1 MLLLFSI
8 YIAFIGLG
16 LPDSL
21 FGTAWPAIYMD
32 MRLPFSYGSFV
43 TSLVYLGTMISA
55 MTSAKLINR
64 LGTGKVTAI
73 STLLTAVAMLGYS
86 NSHSF
91 GFILLCALPLGL
103 GAGAID
109 TALNNYVAI
118 HYSAIHMNFLHCF
131 YGIGITISPFILAK
145 TMEAERG
152 WSKGYFIAFIF
163 QLSITVLLFIAL
175 PLWNKQGSGM
185 AEADEQVEVLSLKEI
200 IHTKGVRTMW
210 SLFFFSCAIECT
222 CGSWGSTYL
231 VEKNGLLPESAATKM
246 IFYFIGVA
254 VGRFLSGVISK
265 YLNIY
270 KIILISMCLI
280 ICGIATLFMPTA
292 GWLLVVGLLLIG
304 IGNGPL
310 FPNFNYITPILF
322 GESKAPAIIGSQ
334 MTVASLSFMIVPI
347 VFGQIAQFIGMW
359 IFPIVLGV
367 FWCILIATYLSMHQ
381 WLLKK
386 DKKYY

>member
-1 MLLLFSI
+1 MLLLFFI

-32 MRLPFSYGSFV
+32 MDLPFSYGSFV

-64 LGTGKVTAI
+64 FGTGKVTAI
-73 STLLTAVAMLGYS
+73 STLLTALAMLGYS

-91 GFILLCALPLGL
+91 IFILLCALPLGL

-118 HYSAIHMNFLHCF
+118 HYSASHMNFLHCF
-131 YGIGITISPFILAK
+131 YGIGITISPYVLAK
-145 TMEAERG
+145 TMAAERG
-152 WSKGYFIAFIF
+152 WSKGYFIAFII
-163 QLSITVLLFIAL
+163 QLSITFFMFVAL

-185 AEADEQVEVLSLKEI
+185 EEAEEQVEVLSMKEI
-200 IHTKGVRTMW
+200 IHTKGVKAMW

-231 VEKNGLLPESAATKM
+231 VEMNGLSPESAATKM
-246 IFYFIGVA
+246 MLYFVGVA
-254 VGRFLSGVISK
+254 AGRFLSGVISK
-265 YLNIY
+265 CLSVY
-270 KIILISMCLI
+270 KIISICICFI
-280 ICGIATLFMPTA
+280 IAGIVTLFISTG
-292 GWLLVVGLLLIG
+292 GWGIIVGLFLIG
-304 IGNGPL
+304 LGNGPL

-322 GESKAPAIIGSQ
+322 GESKAPSIIGSQ
-334 MTVASLSFMIVPI
+334 MMVASLSFMIVPI
-347 VFGQIAQFIGMW
+347 LFGQIARFAGLW
-359 IFPIVLGV
+359 VFPVAICLFV
-367 FWCILIATYLSMHQ
+367 CILVITYAGMQ
-381 WLLKK
+381 RWILLHKPF
-386 DKKYY
+386 

>member
-1 MLLLFSI
+1 MLLLLFI

-32 MRLPFSYGSFV
+32 MGLPFSYGSFV
-43 TSLVYLGTMISA
+43 TSLVYLGTMISS

-73 STLLTAVAMLGYS
+73 STLLTALAMLGYS

-91 GFILLCALPLGL
+91 IFILLCALPLGL

-118 HYSAIHMNFLHCF
+118 HYSASHMNFLHCF
-131 YGIGITISPFILAK
+131 YGIGITISPYVLAK
-145 TMEAERG
+145 TMAAERG
-152 WSKGYFIAFIF
+152 WSKGYFIAFII
-163 QLSITVLLFIAL
+163 QLSITFFMFVAL
-175 PLWNKQGSGM
+175 PLWNKQGIGM
-185 AEADEQVEVLSLKEI
+185 EEAEEQVEVLSMKEI
-200 IHTKGVRTMW
+200 IHTKGVKAMW

-231 VEKNGLLPESAATKM
+231 VEMNGLSPESAATNM
-246 IFYFIGVA
+246 MLYFAGVA
-254 VGRFLSGVISK
+254 AGRFLSGVISK
-265 YLNIY
+265 CLSVY
-270 KIILISMCLI
+270 KTISICLCFIFAGIVTLLISTGGWGI
-280 ICGIATLFMPTA
+280 I
-292 GWLLVVGLLLIG
+292 VGLFLIG
-304 IGNGPL
+304 LGNGPL

-322 GESKAPAIIGSQ
+322 GESKAPSIIGSQ

-347 VFGQIAQFIGMW
+347 LFGQIARFAGLW
-359 IFPIVLGV
+359 VFPVAICLFV
-367 FWCILIATYLSMHQ
+367 CILVITYAGMQ
-381 WLLKK
+381 RWILLHKPF
-386 DKKYY
+386 

>member
-1 MLLLFSI
+1 MLLLFFI

-32 MRLPFSYGSFV
+32 MGLPFSYGSFV

-73 STLLTAVAMLGYS
+73 STLLTALAMLGYS

-91 GFILLCALPLGL
+91 IFILLCALPLGL

-118 HYSAIHMNFLHCF
+118 HYSASHMNFLHCF
-131 YGIGITISPFILAK
+131 YGIGITISPYVLAK
-145 TMEAERG
+145 TMAAERG
-152 WSKGYFIAFIF
+152 WSKGYFIAFII
-163 QLSITVLLFIAL
+163 QLSITFFMFVAL

-185 AEADEQVEVLSLKEI
+185 EEAEEQVEVLSMKEI
-200 IHTKGVRTMW
+200 IHTKGVKAMW

-222 CGSWGSTYL
+222 CGAWGSTYL
-231 VEKNGLLPESAATKM
+231 VEMNGLSPESAATKM
-246 IFYFIGVA
+246 MLYFVGVA
-254 VGRFLSGVISK
+254 AGRFLSGVISK
-265 YLNIY
+265 CLSVY
-270 KIILISMCLI
+270 KIISICICFI
-280 ICGIATLFMPTA
+280 IAGIVTLFISTG
-292 GWLLVVGLLLIG
+292 GWGIIVGLFLIG
-304 IGNGPL
+304 LGNGPL

-322 GESKAPAIIGSQ
+322 GESKAPSIIGSQ
-334 MTVASLSFMIVPI
+334 MMVASLSFMIVPI
-347 VFGQIAQFIGMW
+347 LFGQIARFAGLW
-359 IFPIVLGV
+359 VFPVAICLFV
-367 FWCILIATYLSMHQ
+367 CILVITYAGMQ
-381 WLLKK
+381 RWILLHKPF
-386 DKKYY
+386 

>member
-1 MLLLFSI
+1 MLLLFFI

-32 MRLPFSYGSFV
+32 MGLPFSYGSFV
-43 TSLVYLGTMISA
+43 TSLVYLGTMISS
-55 MTSAKLINR
+55 MTSARLINR

-73 STLLTAVAMLGYS
+73 STLLTALAMLGYS
-86 NSHSF
+86 NSHSYI
-91 GFILLCALPLGL
+91 FILLCALPLGL

-118 HYSAIHMNFLHCF
+118 HYSARHMNFLHCF
-131 YGIGITISPFILAK
+131 YGIGITISPFILTK
-145 TMEAERG
+145 TMSGERG
-152 WSKGYFIAFIF
+152 WSKGYFIAFII
-163 QLSITVLLFIAL
+163 QLSITVLLFLAL
-175 PLWNKQGSGM
+175 PLWNKQGSDI
-185 AEADEQVEVLSLKEI
+185 AESDEQVEVLSLKEI
-200 IHTKGVRTMW
+200 IHTKGVKAMW

-222 CGSWGSTYL
+222 CGSWGSTYF
-231 VEKNGLLPESAATKM
+231 VEKSGLSPESAAAKM

-254 VGRFLSGVISK
+254 VGRFLSGLISK

-270 KIILISMCLI
+270 KIISICMCLI
-280 ICGIATLFMPTA
+280 VCGIATLFVPTF
-292 GWLLVVGLLLIG
+292 GWLIVVGLLLIG

-334 MTVASLSFMIVPI
+334 MTVASLSFMIIPI
-347 VFGQIAQFIGMW
+347 VFGQIAQLVGMW

-367 FWCILIATYLSMHQ
+367 FVCILIATYLSMHQ

-386 DKKYY
+386 DKK